1 MMHVN
6 NSLELY
12 PWPGSGASVA
22 PKGLEAEVAEHIQV
36 NLVLKQPGNKAVTH
50 ALKSLPGLD
59 ILQANQQLPL
69 KITQEIIAVD
79 GDNDEAGI
87 VGLYFHIEA
96 EANAYFSLQGKIKT
110 PGVVYDDSYMYLP
123 GFWYRKNLR
132 SPKNTPSARVSKNWI
147 VREDRLS
154 TPLVGIY
161 DNAKGVSYSLIRMDK
176 IERHAL
182 SQHNQGE
189 VILTGHSDL
198 GAVGF
203 GEEDGSAYLSFSYPY
218 REAPHSYYRK
228 LSLGAPVT
236 SFLFLRKGE
245 RVSIRYQ
252 LTKFEAFDYAEY
264 MKEIWTRS
272 YDLFQPKPLSCN
284 KLSDAEIKKVLT
296 RFYYESYVEVGKLR
310 GFSGVHLETNACKP
324 GKLLEVGFVGRVLLN
339 GFNALEWAQE
349 QDDAKLT
356 RIAYSVLDSYEK
368 WGFSKE
374 GFIRELVGKNHG
386 YPVQKNLYSIRR
398 QSEGIYALLLYL
410 DYEQQAGR
418 MHPLYEEKIV
428 KLLDL
433 ILGLQ
438 LTDGSFPR
446 KFKGNGKLV
455 DAVGG
460 SSPAAVPALVM
471 AYKYFGDSR
480 YLDAA
485 RRVIEY
491 MEREIISM
499 SDYFSSTLDADC
511 EDKEASLYAAVALYY
526 MALVTEGGEKIRY
539 ISLAKQ
545 VAYFTLSWYYTWD
558 VPFAQGQMLGDLGL
572 KSRGW
577 GNVSVENNHID
588 VYVFEFDEV
597 LKWLAEETGEQRFS
611 AFADIIRSSMREQLL
626 PYTGHMVGIAK
637 EGYYPEVVQ
646 HTDWDYGHFGKGFY
660 NDLFAPG
667 WTVSSIWELLT
678 DNRTKDFLTRTR

>member
-1 MMHVN
+1 MMQSN
-6 NSLELY
+6 NPMELAL
-12 PWPGSGASVA
+12 WTNGGSYAA
-22 PKGLEAEVAEHIQV
+22 PAGLEQEVGQHIS
-36 NLVLKQPGNKAVTH
+36 LKLMLKQPGNKAVAHTLS
-50 ALKSLPGLD
+50 AIPGLGMMDAGTYIPLSITQDIKSLPAHG
-59 ILQANQQLPL
+59 A
-69 KITQEIIAVD
+69 ES
-79 GDNDEAGI
+79 GI
-87 VGLYFHIEA
+87 VELSFHIEA
-96 EANAYFSLQGKIKT
+96 EADTYFNLQGKIET
-110 PGVVYDDSYMYLP
+110 PGVVYEDSYMFLP

-132 SPKNTPSARVSKNWI
+132 SPENTPSARVSKNWI

-161 DNAKGVSYSLIRMDK
+161 DNAKGTSYTLVRMDK
-176 IERHAL
+176 LQQHAI
-182 SQHNQGE
+182 SQHNHGE
-189 VILTGHSDL
+189 VILSGHSDL

-203 GEEDGSAYLSFSYPY
+203 GEDGGHAHLSFAYPY
-218 REAPHSYYRK
+218 MEAPHSYYRK
-228 LSLGAPVT
+228 LSLGNPVT
-236 SFLFLRKGE
+236 SFLFLKKGE

-252 LTKFEAFDYAEY
+252 LIKSEAFDYADY
-264 MKEIWTRS
+264 MKETWTRS
-272 YDLFQPKPLSCN
+272 YDLFEPQPLRCN

-296 RFYYESYVEVGKLR
+296 RFYHESYVEVGKLK
-310 GFSGVHLETNACKP
+310 GFSGVHLETQNCKP

-339 GFNALEWAQE
+339 GFNALEWAE
-349 QDDAKLT
+349 ENGDAQLSK
-356 RIAYSVLDSYEK
+356 IAYSVLDSYER

-374 GFIRELVGKNHG
+374 GFIRELVGENHG

-398 QSEGIYALLLYL
+398 QSEGIYAILLYL
-410 DYEQQAGR
+410 DYEKQKGR
-418 MHPLYEEKIV
+418 MHPLYEERIT
-428 KLLDL
+428 KLLNT

-438 LTDGSFPR
+438 LQDGSFPR
-446 KFKGNGKLV
+446 KFKGSGKVV
-455 DAVGG
+455 DEVGG
-460 SSPAAVPALVM
+460 SSPSAVPALVM

-485 RRVIEY
+485 RRVIDY
-491 MEREIISM
+491 MDREIISM

-526 MALVTEGGEKIRY
+526 MSLVTEGGEKIRY

-558 VPFAQGQMLGDLGL
+558 VPFAQGQMLGDIGL

-597 LKWLAEETGEQRFS
+597 LKWLAEETGEERFA

-626 PYTGHMVGIAK
+626 PYKGHMVGIAK

-678 DNRTKDFLTRTR
+678 DNRTKDFLTRAR